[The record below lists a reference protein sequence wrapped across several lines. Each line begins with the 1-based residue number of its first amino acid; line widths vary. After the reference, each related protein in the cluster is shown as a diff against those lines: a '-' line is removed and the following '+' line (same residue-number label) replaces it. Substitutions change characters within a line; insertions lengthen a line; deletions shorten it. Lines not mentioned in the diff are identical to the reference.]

1 MLNPLY
7 DTRETQL
14 LDEVDNALHI
24 DDSKGIGEF
33 TITLNEYCLHCHAQK
48 ESIEAYEKTPTSKFL
63 SNVIY
68 SGAKG

>member
-14 LDEVDNALHI
+14 LDGIDNALNI

-33 TITLNEYCLHCHAQK
+33 TITLNEYCLHYHAQK
-48 ESIEAYEKTPTSKFL
+48 ERIDAYQKTLTSKFL

-68 SGAKG
+68 SGAK